1 MTALKPQGDAIPLP
15 RMSPLS
21 VPYWEACRRGE
32 LMVQRCED
40 CGHHVFIPQVACTRC
55 FSARLEWVQSSG
67 RGTVYSYTIVYRPQ
81 QPAFEVPYAVAIV
94 EMEEGWHTLTNIVGC
109 EPEDVVVGLAV
120 EVQFHAI
127 SDEIT
132 LPLFSP
138 V

>member
-1 MTALKPQGDAIPLP
+1 MAAGGREGVNRDPARAATGLPAVPPQAPGAG
-15 RMSPLS
+15 
-21 VPYWEACRRGE
+21 ARG
-32 LMVQRCED
+32 R
-40 CGHHVFIPQVACTRC
+40 GG
-55 FSARLEWVQSSG
+55 SARRAWVQSSG
-67 RGTVYSYTIVYRPQ
+67 RGTGYSDPTVDRPE
-81 QPAFEVPYAVAIV
+81 QPAVEVPYAVAIV
-94 EMEEGWHTLTNIVGC
+94 GMEEGWHTLTNIVGC